1 MVRNIDLNFPPVE
14 SIEYP
19 EPENIY
25 RACQQQVSYVPPS
38 SATNV
43 ELTENEV
50 VILSSSG
57 SLPMGL
63 LVPPSFDEASVD
75 PIDEKNTTGVC
86 RELPSKPSPTPV
98 SCSPEKATL
107 PKRKHKKRKLTLA
120 PSPMRQVIPGQ
131 SAPSQEDI

>member
-57 SLPMGL
+57 SLPM
-63 LVPPSFDEASVD
+63 
-75 PIDEKNTTGVC
+75 
-86 RELPSKPSPTPV
+86 
-98 SCSPEKATL
+98 
-107 PKRKHKKRKLTLA
+107 
-120 PSPMRQVIPGQ
+120 VIPSSVSG
-131 SAPSQEDI
+131 SFSLILFYHLFNFVRVIDID